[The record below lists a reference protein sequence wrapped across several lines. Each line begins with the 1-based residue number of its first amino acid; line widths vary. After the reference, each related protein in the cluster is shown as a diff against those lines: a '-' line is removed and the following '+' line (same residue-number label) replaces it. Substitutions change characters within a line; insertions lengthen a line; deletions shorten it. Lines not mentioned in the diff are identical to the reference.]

1 MYFARASLLL
11 GLLVLWCALA
21 LLASVGCAAK
31 LPDLPDPPNGWS
43 PLYISE
49 RVPNS
54 VKVCVVNGPIAKAE
68 APYACVSVGVIRQ
81 LARSQRGS

>member
-31 LPDLPDPPNGWS
+31 LPDLPDSPNGWE
-43 PLYISE
+43 PLILSE
-49 RVPNS
+49 RIPDS
-54 VKVCVVNGPIAKAE
+54 VKFCVVKKPIARAE
-68 APYACVSVGVIRQ
+68 DPLDCTTVGAIRR